1 MSALGQKQP
10 LIMDQILASEWLVL
24 GGDLNWSTQHL
35 NSEYREEDVA
45 DEAESEDLLQ
55 RRAEKL
61 DVGSLAGRRF
71 SA

>member
-1 MSALGQKQP
+1 MAAVGRLQLYAIDWGEGP
-10 LIMDQILASEWLVL
+10 LPL
-24 GGDLNWSTQHL
+24 GDLNRSMQRL
-35 NSEYREEDVA
+35 DSEYREEDVA
-45 DEAESEDLLQ
+45 DEVQIEDLLQ